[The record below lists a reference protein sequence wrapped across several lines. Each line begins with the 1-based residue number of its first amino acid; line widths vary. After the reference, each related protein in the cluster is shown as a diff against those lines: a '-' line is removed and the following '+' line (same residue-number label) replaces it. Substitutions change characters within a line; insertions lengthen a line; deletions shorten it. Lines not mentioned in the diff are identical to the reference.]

1 MEDPRLIVATVVW
14 NHRDRLPLL
23 LRSLDDQTHRPDQTV
38 LVDAA
43 SHDGVSAWLAQAYP
57 YVSTLRLFQH
67 HGLGHI
73 WRQAAKFALQRVPA
87 AERACSWVLF
97 VSPET
102 LLAKDVCARLLAE
115 AVGHPEVGAFGPAVL
130 RAWYLGEGDDG
141 LEQIEPTELVDAV
154 GMGLTKAFSWQP
166 QGAGGSLRQ
175 YDAASTEVFSL
186 SATAAMY
193 RADHLAR
200 LLELEALSFPWRTVD
215 ALFFDLGWRLHW
227 LGVEARV
234 LPAALAWRVERK
246 GDETGVTTW
255 AERLDRDRDRRRLI
269 YLHLLGIGTRLRTL
283 PARLWAAVRSWP
295 YHAWAVLARR
305 SDAKTDAATGVWKVG
320 RRARDRQRE
329 QAVAVLR
336 AWIGRQPLTVA
347 QKPVESR
354 PDSSA

>member
-1 MEDPRLIVATVVW
+1 MEDARLIVATVVW

-23 LRSLDDQTHRPDQTV
+23 LRSLDDQTRRPDQTV
-38 LVDAA
+38 LIDAA

-73 WRQAAKFALQRVPA
+73 WRQAAKFALQRIPH
-87 AERACSWVLF
+87 AEQARSWILF

-102 LLAKDVCARLLAE
+102 LLAKDACARLLSEAAE
-115 AVGHPEVGAFGPAVL
+115 RPEVGAFGPAVL

-154 GMGLTKAFSWQP
+154 GMGLTKSFSWRP

-175 YDAASTEVFSL
+175 YEAASLEVFSL

-193 RADHLAR
+193 RADHLSR
-200 LLELEALSFPWRTVD
+200 LLELEALAFPWRTVE
-215 ALFFDLGWRLHW
+215 ALFFDLGWRLRW

-246 GDETGVTTW
+246 GDGTGVTTW

-269 YLHLLGIGTRLRTL
+269 YLHLFGVGIRLRTL

-295 YHAWAVLARR
+295 YRAWGVLARR
-305 SDAKTDAATGVWKVG
+305 NDSPEDAATATWKVG
-320 RRARDRQRE
+320 RRARDQRRE
-329 QAVAVLR
+329 RAASVLR
-336 AWIGRQPLTVA
+336 AWLGRQPLTA
-347 QKPVESR
+347 TKKSVESR